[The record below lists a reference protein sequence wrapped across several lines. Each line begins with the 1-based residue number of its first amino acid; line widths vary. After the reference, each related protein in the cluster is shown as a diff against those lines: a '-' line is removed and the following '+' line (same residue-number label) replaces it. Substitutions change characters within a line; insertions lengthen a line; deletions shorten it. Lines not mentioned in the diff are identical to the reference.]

1 MFAVIQN
8 GGKQYKVQ
16 EGSKVILEKI
26 ELEVGAEFDVKDV
39 LVLNDGKETSIGT
52 PFVANAVVKMVVLE
66 QKRNKKVVIFK
77 KRRRKNSRRKTGH
90 RQMVTLVQ
98 VKSISK

>member
-16 EGSKVILEKI
+16 PGMKLALEKI
-26 ELEVGAEFDVKDV
+26 DLAIGSDFEVKEVV
-39 LVLNDGKETSIGT
+39 VLNDEGKTLVGE
-52 PFVANAVVKMVVLE
+52 PYVANASVVFTVLE
-66 QKRNKKVVIFK
+66 QKRNKKVIIFK

-90 RQMVTLVQ
+90 RQRYTLVE
-98 VKSISK
+98 VKDIKK

>member
-16 EGSKVILEKI
+16 EGSKVVLEKI
-26 ELEVGAEFDVKDV
+26 ELDAGAEFDTKDV
-39 LVLNDGKETSIGT
+39 LVLNDGKETFVGT
-52 PFVANAVVKMVVLE
+52 PFVVGAVVKMVVLE
-66 QKRNKKVVIFK
+66 QKRNKKVIIFK

-90 RQMVTLVQ
+90 RQRVTLVQ
-98 VKSISK
+98 VKSISR